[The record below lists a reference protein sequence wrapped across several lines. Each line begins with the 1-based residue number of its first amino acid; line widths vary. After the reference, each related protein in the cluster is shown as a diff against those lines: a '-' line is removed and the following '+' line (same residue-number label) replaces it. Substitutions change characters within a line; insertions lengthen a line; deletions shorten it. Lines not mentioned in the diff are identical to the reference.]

1 MNQEEIN
8 ATKAHIKKTHKVR
21 FVSVN
26 ISPKFPPVPS
36 PPPKK
41 TTKNNCQNFTT
52 HCCEGPLHAHLHPP
66 KENPSLQHY
75 HPGLHHCFLHVT
87 LILYC
92 RQGEVE
98 IDDDDLSSLEVR
110 TVPCCC
116 KYLAIMIFNALKLKK
131 GYLFSSA
138 RYSQNSVKDNP
149 ELKVE
154 KGLPDSN
161 TSSSTLLLDT
171 TDEHRIHLFDLNCR
185 ICTGKMAPPG
195 EPPRRETPAPLVS
208 TTSM

>member
-1 MNQEEIN
+1 MELTQGPRKCV
-8 ATKAHIKKTHKVR
+8 KASHDCFGFTFDSMIKLCHFFKP
-21 FVSVN
+21 
-26 ISPKFPPVPS
+26 I
-36 PPPKK
+36 
-41 TTKNNCQNFTT
+41 
-52 HCCEGPLHAHLHPP
+52 A
-66 KENPSLQHY
+66 QH
-75 HPGLHHCFLHVT
+75 GNV
-87 LILYC
+87 
-92 RQGEVE
+92 
-98 IDDDDLSSLEVR
+98 
-110 TVPCCC
+110 
-116 KYLAIMIFNALKLKK
+116 KLKLKRKSENHCMVK
-131 GYLFSSA
+131 GSKLSINPINEPTNQSINYLKIRCQCHQLYTECGTILETEKVKIVPSVVSA
-138 RYSQNSVKDNP
+138 QNSVKANA